1 MQPRGLESDTKQSS
15 LFAIGIPFI
24 AIASAIVFLR
34 IYVRVRLIRL
44 KLATDDCL
52 NIDLMVSGAFF
63 TISLSVANMVS
74 LDIPTEDL
82 TPMLKA
88 NLATRLLYVV
98 AICLVKFSILVFY
111 HRLDP
116 RLPTRWIVYFL
127 MAWVAA
133 LSIVTFFVLLFVCTP
148 PSLFWDPAGQALH
161 PEKCLKQDTQ
171 QVFFNINGIMN
182 IIQDFA
188 IYILPMHIVWKLQMP
203 RGQKIALC
211 ALLGVGLV
219 AVAAG
224 CVRFY
229 YVLFLSDE
237 ADIWYYMADSLNWC
251 SIEIYA
257 AIICSSASTFKVL
270 IKTYLPKVWSS
281 AGSHDKASGTPR
293 AQSDRSHGSKFELK
307 RFGTS
312 SNKSSS
318 NRKYGI
324 EGLTEIENES
334 EEAIVRP
341 ESKMGTDIGIFVSQ
355 H

>member
-1 MQPRGLESDTKQSS
+1 MSRQMQPRGLESDTKQSS

-24 AIASAIVFLR
+24 AIASVVVFLR
-34 IYVRVRLIRL
+34 VYVRVRLIRL
-44 KLATDDCL
+44 KLATDD
-52 NIDLMVSGAFF
+52 SP
-63 TISLSVANMVS
+63 
-74 LDIPTEDL
+74 DIPNEDL

-116 RLPTRWIVYFL
+116 RRPTRWIVYFL

-182 IIQDFA
+182 IVQDFA

-203 RGQKIALC
+203 RGQKMALC

-237 ADIWYYMADSLNWC
+237 ADVWYYMADSLNWC

-270 IKTYLPKVWSS
+270 IKTYLPRVWSS
-281 AGSHDKASGTPR
+281 AGSHDKASSTLR
-293 AQSDRSHGSKFELK
+293 AQSDRSYSSRFEMK
-307 RFGTS
+307 RFGIS
-312 SNKSSS
+312 SNKSNS

-324 EGLTEIENES
+324 EGLTDLGNES

-341 ESKMGTDIGIFVSQ
+341 ESKMGRDIAVFVTQ